1 MDYGKVAFVG
11 GGNMARAL
19 AGGMLA
25 AGYEASHILICEPL
39 EEHRDRL
46 RKELPGAVIRDDNE
60 TSVAEAECVVFA
72 VKPQILSAVC
82 KPLATIVQTTRP
94 RVFSIA
100 AGVRSGDI
108 DSWLGGN
115 LSVVRVMP
123 NQAALLRLGI
133 SGLFA
138 NERTTELQ
146 LRAATNII
154 ATTGPVIPVSS
165 EQDIDTVTAVSGTGP
180 AYFYLLV
187 DMLVQ
192 VAVDLGLD
200 YESALALVLE
210 TARGAGEMAEQ
221 SGETMD
227 SLIARVRSPGGT
239 TAAAFDYLETT
250 DFRKIFR
257 AAVVA
262 ARDRAVDLADQAHEA
277 GKDQCPS
284 DTRSNTN

>member
-11 GGNMARAL
+11 GGNMTRAL

-25 AGYEASHILICEPL
+25 AGYEASHVLVSEPL
-39 EEHRDRL
+39 AERREQL
-46 RKELPGAVIRDDNE
+46 SIELPGAAIRDDNE

-72 VKPQILSAVC
+72 VKPQVLCAVC
-82 KPLATIVQTTRP
+82 KPLASIVQTTRP
-94 RVFSIA
+94 LIISIA

-108 DSWLGGN
+108 DTWLGGN
-115 LSVVRVMP
+115 LAVVRAMP

-133 SGLFA
+133 SGMFA
-138 NERTTELQ
+138 NEKTTDLQ

-154 ATTGPVIPVSS
+154 ATTGPVIAVSS
-165 EQDIDTVTAVSGTGP
+165 EQDLDTVTAVSGTGP

-187 DMLVQ
+187 DMLVRA
-192 VAVDLGLD
+192 AVDLGLD
-200 YESALALVLE
+200 YDSALAMVLE

-221 SGETMD
+221 SGESMD

-250 DFRKIFR
+250 DFRSIFKE
-257 AAVVA
+257 AVVA
-262 ARDRAVDLADQAHEA
+262 ARDRAVELADKAHEA
-277 GKDQCPS
+277 GKD
-284 DTRSNTN
+284 